1 MTENRQ
7 KSQEEHLRSIHI
19 LLIDD
24 SKIMR
29 DLQRKI
35 LQSIGLKHIYC
46 AEHGKAALKVLEG
59 VSYKIDFI
67 LCDHNMPVMT
77 GLKFLET
84 IKEIDKGKDI
94 PVVMCSANAG
104 KNIDKAINLDASD
117 YITKPFSPSEFKSVI
132 LKHTYQIEKVI

>member
-1 MTENRQ
+1 MTKDTE
-7 KSQEEHLRSIHI
+7 KSKEDHLRGIHI
-19 LLIDD
+19 LLVDD

-35 LQSIGLKHIYC
+35 LQSIGLRHIFC
-46 AEHGKAALKVLEG
+46 AEHGKAALKVLEAIN
-59 VSYKIDFI
+59 YKMDFI

-84 IKEIDKGKDI
+84 IKEIDKGKHI
-94 PVVMCSANAG
+94 PVIMCSASAG
-104 KNIDKAINLDASD
+104 ENVNIAMNTGASD

-132 LKHTYQIEKVI
+132 LKHTYQIEKII